1 MVRSQS
7 NYIKDQSFKQQPKR
21 PKTLAVEQSRLAQ
34 VASEPTSKSQ
44 KEGLVKLSVILISI
58 GFLALFIDVP
68 FALAIKDNPLPKEIG
83 RILRFSEIG
92 GHGTGAA
99 MILIGTLA
107 ASKMNLHRKRHR
119 YLAFKLIAGTYLG
132 GLIVDLFKLII
143 PRIRPRAADL
153 GSASSLLDTFAFWM
167 HDKSN
172 FDPTDLMSFPSGH
185 AAVAAGLAAS
195 LSWFF
200 PDGKSVFIAL
210 AILASLQRV
219 ASHAHY
225 PSDIFIGAGLGLVG
239 AWLCAPHT
247 YTKDLHNQ
255 ELNGN

>member
-1 MVRSQS
+1 MVHSQVK
-7 NYIKDQSFKQQPKR
+7 YLTDQPFKQQPRR
-21 PKTLAVEQSRLAQ
+21 PNTLVVEQPQLAP
-34 VASEPTSKSQ
+34 VASDPTQKSQ
-44 KEGLVKLSVILISI
+44 KEGLVKLSAILISI

-68 FALAIKDNPLPKEIG
+68 FALALKDNPLPKEIG

-99 MILIGTLA
+99 MLLIGALA
-107 ASKMNLHRKRHR
+107 ASKINLHRQRHR
-119 YLAFKLIAGTYLG
+119 SLAFKLIAGTYLG
-132 GLIVDLFKLII
+132 GLIVDLLKLII

-153 GSASSLLDTFAFWM
+153 SSASSLLDTFAFWM

-172 FDPTDLMSFPSGH
+172 FNPTDLMSFPSGH

-200 PDGKSVFIAL
+200 PNGKPVFIGL

-219 ASHAHY
+219 ASSAHY
-225 PSDIFIGAGLGLVG
+225 LSDILIGAALGLVG
-239 AWLCAPHT
+239 AWLCTPHT
-247 YTKDLHNQ
+247 HTKGLHNQ

>member
-1 MVRSQS
+1 MVHPQT
-7 NYIKDQSFKQQPKR
+7 KCLTDQPFKQR
-21 PKTLAVEQSRLAQ
+21 PTRSNGLVAERPQLAPA
-34 VASEPTSKSQ
+34 ASEPIPKSQ
-44 KEGLVKLSVILISI
+44 KKGLVKLSAILISI

-68 FALAIKDNPLPKEIG
+68 FALALKDNPLPKEIG

-99 MILIGTLA
+99 MLIIGALA
-107 ASKMNLHRKRHR
+107 ASKINLHRQRHR
-119 YLAFKLIAGTYLG
+119 SLAFKLIAGTYLG

-153 GSASSLLDTFAFWM
+153 SSTSSLLDTFAFWM

-172 FDPTDLMSFPSGH
+172 FNPTDLMSFPSGH

-200 PDGKSVFIAL
+200 PNGKPVFIGL

-219 ASHAHY
+219 ASDAHY
-225 PSDIFIGAGLGLVG
+225 ISDIFIGAALGLIG
-239 AWLCAPHT
+239 AWLCAPRT
-247 YTKDLHNQ
+247 YTEGQHSQGSNDN
-255 ELNGN
+255 

>member
-1 MVRSQS
+1 VHPQTKRLT
-7 NYIKDQSFKQQPKR
+7 DQPFKQQPTR
-21 PKTLAVEQSRLAQ
+21 FNILVVEQPQ
-34 VASEPTSKSQ
+34 FASAATESSPKIE
-44 KEGLVKLSVILISI
+44 KEGLVKLSAILFSI
-58 GFLALFIDVP
+58 GLLALFIDVP
-68 FALAIKDNPLPKEIG
+68 IALALKDNPLPKEIG

-99 MILIGTLA
+99 MLLIGALA
-107 ASKMNLHRKRHR
+107 ASKINLQRQQHR
-119 YLAFKLIAGTYLG
+119 YLALKLIAGTYLG

-172 FDPTDLMSFPSGH
+172 FNPTDLMSFPSGH

-200 PDGKSVFIAL
+200 PNGKSVFIGL
-210 AILASLQRV
+210 AILASLQRL
-219 ASHAHY
+219 ASSAHY
-225 PSDIFIGAGLGLVG
+225 LSDIFIGAALGLVG

-247 YTKDLHNQ
+247 YTKGLHNQ